1 MIQYQPVTS
10 SNISS
15 VGYDADKGELRVRF
29 ASGKEYGY
37 LGVRPEQHAAL
48 IGAPSVGQHFTQHIR
63 PHYSG
68 IPV

>member
-1 MIQYQPVTS
+1 MQYQDVTS
-10 SNISS
+10 SNISR
-15 VGYDADKGELRVRF
+15 VGYDSDQGALHVRF
-29 ASGKEYGY
+29 VSGKEYGY